1 MKKRVIP
8 LLLSRGPFCSPGCSA
23 GGEEAMT
30 IEPSTFSEET
40 EQVLEIIDDE
50 VLSF

>member
-1 MKKRVIP
+1 
-8 LLLSRGPFCSPGCSA
+8 
-23 GGEEAMT
+23 MT

-50 VLSF
+50 LVFLITRFPI